1 MADTFITYR
10 SFNDKAFAVELFNKL
25 KGEGIPVVWEDSER
39 YFDVSFSYNEM
50 LNMYYIKLR
59 QDDFKKADDILSR
72 LVKEDSG
79 KISDDYYLYS
89 FSDDELKD
97 ILKKPDEWNE
107 LDYYWANKILNE
119 RGIKITEE
127 TLVKEKTERI
137 NELRKPWNI
146 DTIWKVCASLMLLI
160 SIRYL
165 FILFI
170 FGYVILGLYLSF
182 SKKTLPGGLRVNAFS
197 SGTRLFGN
205 ILLVISSIFSILIML
220 YVFEF
225 IDLDLDWYY

>member
-97 ILKKPDEWNE
+97 ILKKPD
-107 LDYYWANKILNE
+107 
-119 RGIKITEE
+119 GH
-127 TLVKEKTERI
+127 
-137 NELRKPWNI
+137 
-146 DTIWKVCASLMLLI
+146 
-160 SIRYL
+160 
-165 FILFI
+165 
-170 FGYVILGLYLSF
+170 
-182 SKKTLPGGLRVNAFS
+182 
-197 SGTRLFGN
+197 
-205 ILLVISSIFSILIML
+205 
-220 YVFEF
+220 F
-225 IDLDLDWYY
+225 IDAGNGAPDPLNRVAEDFFYDDRFAGITHGDPIGAGVIAPAR